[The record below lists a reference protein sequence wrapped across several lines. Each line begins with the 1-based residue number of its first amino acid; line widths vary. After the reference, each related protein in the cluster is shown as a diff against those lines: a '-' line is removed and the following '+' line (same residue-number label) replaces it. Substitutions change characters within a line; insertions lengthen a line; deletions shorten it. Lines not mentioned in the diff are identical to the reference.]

1 MFLLK
6 QSSLTLVAG
15 AAAVTL
21 VLAACNSSEAPTSML
36 TQSDAQSMGQA
47 LTAEVSALNE
57 GTTYSSSSS
66 MPVSA
71 ASTLSLDLAPAS
83 TTAGCTPAK
92 SPASPTNSDGDP
104 VPDSVRYDF
113 AGCVISRPTETITL
127 SGLIDILDPTPTAT
141 DHAVKSVYTDFSRSY
156 TELISG
162 KTVTI
167 VENGSRT
174 VSGSTSVLQR
184 AETGFRTDYT
194 LADGSTA
201 THLKTWSS
209 TFTADVPGTIRPD
222 SLPSGTWDVTGTST
236 WTKGTSSYSL
246 AVTTN
251 PQLHY
256 NATCSVAPK
265 FDAGTLTAVVTRN
278 AQTTTVTIQYTACG
292 QYIVTRS

>member
-1 MFLLK
+1 MFVLK
-6 QSSLTLVAG
+6 QSTLTLVAG

-21 VLAACNSSEAPTSML
+21 ALAACNSSEAPTSML

-57 GTTYSSSSS
+57 GATYSGSSGV
-66 MPVSA
+66 PLA
-71 ASTLSLDLAPAS
+71 AAPATSGEVTPAS
-83 TTAGCTPAK
+83 TPAGCTPTK
-92 SPASPTNSDGDP
+92 SPASPANSDGDP

-113 AGCVISRPTETITL
+113 AGCVISQPTETIAV
-127 SGLIDILDPTPTAT
+127 SGFIDILDPTPTAT

-162 KTVTI
+162 KTGTI
-167 VENGSRT
+167 VDNGSRT

-184 AETGFRTDYT
+184 AETAFRTDYT
-194 LADGSTA
+194 FADGSTA

-222 SLPSGTWDVTGTST
+222 SLPSGTWNVTGTST

-278 AQTTTVTIQYTACG
+278 AQTATVTIQYTACG
-292 QYIVTRS
+292 QYTVTRS